1 MVTPIIRLVVAFLA
15 IVILTPGVAFAAVPT
30 TEDFTHCNEKA
41 KKDMETAAASPQT
54 DDTKAK
60 VTAAAANVPKEPPA
74 NTGKAVTKTEADPQ
88 LQGIDPEGEK
98 DPAYIAAYKSC
109 MRQSGF

>member
-1 MVTPIIRLVVAFLA
+1 MATPVRLVIALFA
-15 IVILTPGVAFAAVPT
+15 IVILTPVVGFAAIPT
-30 TEDFTHCNEKA
+30 AEDFTHCNETA
-41 KKDMETAAASPQT
+41 KKEMETAAASPQT

-60 VTAAAANVPKEPPA
+60 VIAAAANAPKEPPA
-74 NTGKAVTKTEADPQ
+74 NTGKPVTKTEADPQ

-109 MRQSGF
+109 MRKSGF